1 VYRKKKKRI
10 RRDVV
15 WFCLLKVFVLLN
27 FVGLLSSFIYQKHR
41 HHHLH
46 HEFCAKKKNSSSC
59 SLKKKKKKTN
69 VAYVLVR

>member
-1 VYRKKKKRI
+1 MYRKKKKRI
-10 RRDVV
+10 RRDFV

-27 FVGLLSSFIYQKHR
+27 FVGLLSSFIYQKH
-41 HHHLH
+41 HHLR
-46 HEFCAKKKNSSSC
+46 HEFCAVKKNSSSC